1 LLKRAKILIVDD
13 QKLFATSLEGILK
26 SIGRDLIGEVSIC
39 YNGEEAIQRVCAFR
53 PDVVLLDIFMPGL
66 SGLATLK
73 AIREKSPTTKV
84 LMLSAFSYDT
94 YVKEA
99 VANGASGYILK
110 DTTPAEVLDAIASI
124 LEGYTVFSHPALDAL
139 VGRARRFNPQ
149 KSVTPQWFNILSEK
163 EKRILLLIS
172 KGKSN
177 DEIAEAIFLGKHT
190 VRNYISA
197 IYDKM
202 NAKDRFEAM
211 RMAIEAQIHTLVMD

>member
-1 LLKRAKILIVDD
+1 
-13 QKLFATSLEGILK
+13 
-26 SIGRDLIGEVSIC
+26 
-39 YNGEEAIQRVCAFR
+39 
-53 PDVVLLDIFMPGL
+53 MPGMN
-66 SGLATLK
+66 GLAALK
-73 AIREKSPTTKV
+73 VIREKSPTTKI

-110 DTTPAEVLDAIASI
+110 DTTPDGVLDAITSI
-124 LEGYTVFSHPALDAL
+124 LAGNTVFSHAALDAL
-139 VGRARRFNPQ
+139 AGKGARFNPQ
-149 KSVTPQWFNILSEK
+149 KSVTPQWFNLLSEK
-163 EKRILLLIS
+163 EKKILLLIS

-190 VRNYISA
+190 VRNYISE

-211 RMAIEAQIHTLVMD
+211 RMAIEAQIHTLVME